1 MELTKGR
8 NLIEHEQEINSRPAR
23 TWFQTTAE
31 KAVSKSAFFPNSCP
45 LISLADSR
53 VNRNR
58 RWTS

>member
-31 KAVSKSAFFPNSCP
+31 KAVSKSAFCTHSCP
-45 LISLADSR
+45 LISLADWQS
-53 VNRNR
+53 V
-58 RWTS
+58 S